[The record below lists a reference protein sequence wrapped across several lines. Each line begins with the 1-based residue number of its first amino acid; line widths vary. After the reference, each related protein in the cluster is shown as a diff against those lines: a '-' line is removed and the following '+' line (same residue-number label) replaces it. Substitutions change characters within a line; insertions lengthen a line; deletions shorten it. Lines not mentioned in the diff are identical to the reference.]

1 MDIKM
6 YRITGINGFPAL
18 YNMTY
23 FLVLSTCQS
32 FSAFPDLLVMLSV
45 IVCRKLLPIIMISL
59 FPALNFR

>member
-1 MDIKM
+1 M

-18 YNMTY
+18 YNMTC

-32 FSAFPDLLVMLSV
+32 FSVFLNLPAMLSV
-45 IVCRKLLPIIMISL
+45 IVCRKPLPIIMISL